1 MKTQNILSLALCLL
15 ALVLACQPEEVAPLQ
30 SRFGRPIDDKILN
43 PSSTS
48 IPPDEVIRTDYSG
61 ATKWRITFNNPNMFT
76 PHTMNY
82 QCFFS
87 TETGDT
93 YSLSDLNTSAEAT
106 AQADLNFLYGSLDAI
121 GEYDSYL
128 QYPEAARDTEF
139 VPAELSQWDLAVMTV
154 YHPDQFQDAF
164 ENSPLWPTFYQP
176 YNYNED
182 GYEPPSYQKGE
193 IYLFKID
200 QSPAR
205 YGAVRIVERANIIEG
220 INQYIIEITVQSNN
234 NIIHLKN

>member
-1 MKTQNILSLALCLL
+1 MKTLSVLSVTLCLL
-15 ALVLACQPEEVAPLQ
+15 ALVLACQPEEIAPLKPK
-30 SRFGRPIDDKILN
+30 FDRPIDDKTLTPI
-43 PSSTS
+43 STS
-48 IPPDEVIRTDYSG
+48 IPPDEVVQTDFNG
-61 ATKWRITFNNPNMFT
+61 ATKWQITFTNPNLLL
-76 PHTMNY
+76 PHSMNY
-82 QCFFS
+82 QRFFS

-128 QYPEAARDTEF
+128 QYPEATRDTEF

-164 ENSPLWPTFYQP
+164 ENNPYWATSYQP

-182 GYEPPSYQKGE
+182 GEEPSSYQTGE
-193 IYLFKID
+193 TYLFKTD
-200 QSPAR
+200 SNPAR
-205 YGAVRIVERANIIEG
+205 YGAVRIVEKTFTNLSTS
-220 INQYIIEITVQSNN
+220 QYVIEITVQADNYT
-234 NIIHLKN
+234 IDIGG